1 MDTWTVRHPS
11 TGASRLESSL
21 VGSAIR
27 SRRQGNTS
35 DEGRSKGRRKG
46 RKEKQEVPRQHR
58 SIRPS
63 LLVQGLSLP
72 LHTGWHGPQS
82 PSQYRA
88 WVWEFDSCFKVGC
101 TILCPLRTVAF
112 LRKPVRDGQT
122 RSSDLAPTIPS
133 QLSPNYPR
141 QRWLGKITIYFS
153 YINLLKETLER

>member
-58 SIRPS
+58 SGSR
-63 LLVQGLSLP
+63 
-72 LHTGWHGPQS
+72 HTEKPGPVMD
-82 PSQYRA
+82 PGAR
-88 WVWEFDSCFKVGC
+88 V
-101 TILCPLRTVAF
+101 LRDT
-112 LRKPVRDGQT
+112 
-122 RSSDLAPTIPS
+122 
-133 QLSPNYPR
+133 
-141 QRWLGKITIYFS
+141 QRIQ
-153 YINLLKETLER
+153 